1 MAKLL
6 LADPDSARAGALAE
20 ALRAAGHDTTV
31 AASGFYALTMLEH
44 GCPEII
50 VTRETVGDIE
60 GADLIAVV
68 RADPALRRTP
78 IVLLGGGVEDDADLV
93 LGGESSLP
101 ALLTGIE
108 NVLAVH
114 GRHIA
119 PAASPAAAAPT
130 AAPAATGLR
139 GTLDV
144 MDFPEVAQAIA
155 LGQKTG
161 RLSLTMATGPGLVVF
176 EVGRIIHAEYG
187 VLSGERAFAALIGA
201 ARGGGD
207 FCFTA
212 AKRADVRSVT
222 KTIQGS
228 VERLLLTAASD
239 MDEGRMVAT
248 GATGEEDS

>member
-6 LADPDSARAGALAE
+6 LADPDSTRASALAE

-31 AASGFYALTMLEH
+31 AGSGFYALTMLEH
-44 GCPEII
+44 GCPDLI

-68 RADPALRRTP
+68 RADPATRKTP
-78 IVLLGGGVEDDADLV
+78 IVLLGGAVDDADLV
-93 LGGESSLP
+93 LHAESSLP

-114 GRHIA
+114 GRHFA
-119 PAASPAAAAPT
+119 PVAKPPAP
-130 AAPAATGLR
+130 APAATGLR

-161 RLSLTMATGPGLVVF
+161 RLSLTVPAGPGLVVF
-176 EVGRIIHAEYG
+176 EAGRIIHVEYG
-187 VLSGERAFAALIGA
+187 VLSGERAFAALSGA
-201 ARGGGD
+201 AREGGD

-212 AKRADVRSVT
+212 ADRADVQSVT
-222 KTIQGS
+222 RTIQGS

-248 GATGEEDS
+248 GATRVEDR